1 MTSAVHCLC
10 RGLAWSPCSLWQ
22 NQSAPQD
29 TWAYSAALAPRRAA
43 ACTCSMQGCGT
54 SHRGRERH
62 SRASPP
68 QTHRRVRAG
77 TRAFAARGYGK
88 AYTPQLMA
96 GNATVARPSRLA
108 SCRQLLLASQVWLV
122 QWTAVDDIR
131 VLRLGHVRPETTHQQ
146 ALAQQAIRNE
156 LANKRG

>member
-1 MTSAVHCLC
+1 
-10 RGLAWSPCSLWQ
+10 
-22 NQSAPQD
+22 
-29 TWAYSAALAPRRAA
+29 
-43 ACTCSMQGCGT
+43 MQGCGT